1 MPELT
6 KGVHLDVAA
15 SVAHS
20 RRLGCLVRES
30 DFSPNLV
37 VGIREGGILPARI
50 IADTLGAEIIG
61 ITVQRRISRAKHS
74 AVLRHAARY
83 LGSTLYRFPWVRRVL
98 QALNRIPGRHVV
110 ATGAESLVG
119 AESRILIVDD
129 FSCTGE
135 TFLAAEKW
143 LQDHGAN
150 PEHIRTAA
158 LIAAPDPS
166 QSRVFYPSYML
177 ANVSWV
183 FFPWSS
189 NSPHYSDYAN
199 WKRSHAL

>member
-1 MPELT
+1 MDQT
-6 KGVHLDVAA
+6 QQNGKAISDSQAA
-15 SVAHS
+15 S
-20 RRLGCLVRES
+20 
-30 DFSPNLV
+30 N
-37 VGIREGGILPARI
+37 
-50 IADTLGAEIIG
+50 
-61 ITVQRRISRAKHS
+61 
-74 AVLRHAARY
+74 AARDK
-83 LGSTLYRFPWVRRVL
+83 LMDELKST
-98 QALNRIPGRHVV
+98 I
-110 ATGAESLVG
+110 
-119 AESRILIVDD
+119 
-129 FSCTGE
+129 GE
-135 TFLAAEKW
+135 AEKW